1 MSNFQV
7 FIDGVTATARYH
19 PQSSSSSLST
29 NFCSGHRYRS
39 RNGKV
44 QLAIGISVQ
53 IDTSVDS
60 FFCNL
65 DCSISGSSDLSCDI
79 SLGRDWINYVST
91 TFPIAKISLSETE
104 HLDFGVS
111 PRVGVCIEE
120 GVFFLAALIFDVR

>member
-29 NFCSGHRYRS
+29 NFCSRHRYRS

-44 QLAIGISVQ
+44 QLNISVQ

-65 DCSISGSSDLSCDI
+65 DCSISSDLSCDI
-79 SLGRDWINYVST
+79 SLGCDWFTYVST

>member
-29 NFCSGHRYRS
+29 SFCSRHRYRS

-44 QLAIGISVQ
+44 QLGIAVQ

-65 DCSISGSSDLSCDI
+65 DCSISSDLSCDI
-79 SLGRDWINYVST
+79 SLGCDWFTYVST
-91 TFPIAKISLSETE
+91 TFSNAKISLSETV

-111 PRVGVCIEE
+111 PRVGVRIEE
-120 GVFFLAALIFDVR
+120 GVFFLAALIFDGR